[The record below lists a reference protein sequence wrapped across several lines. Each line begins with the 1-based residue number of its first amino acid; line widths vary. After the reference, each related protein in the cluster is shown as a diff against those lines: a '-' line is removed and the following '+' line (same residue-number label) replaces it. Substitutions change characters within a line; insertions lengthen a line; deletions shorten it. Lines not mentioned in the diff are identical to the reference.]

1 LNHKLD
7 MLWEIQRLGMNSR
20 DPRMDGFN
28 CWGNKQRLYEILWE
42 TQRQLE
48 LAPHFSVEDE
58 WLLEK
63 KQERFVEKLQ
73 GHR

>member
-1 LNHKLD
+1 
-7 MLWEIQRLGMNSR
+7 
-20 DPRMDGFN
+20 MDGFN